1 VRIPDIE
8 KIGIPVFTRAEQD
21 AIARILGALDDK
33 IELNRKMNETL
44 EQMARAVFKACFTYP
59 FEGLKWIPLPNPLP
73 VGEGDRRSGEGEL
86 QLVDSPRG
94 KIPKGWEVG
103 TVNDLAE
110 VTTGSRPERRRAERG
125 GGFDVP
131 LYGGG
136 GPMAY
141 VERPLLTESTVI
153 TGRVGT
159 LGMVFRVTS
168 SCWPS
173 DNTLVMVPRRPEWYE
188 YVYYEVGCIDFESLN
203 RGSTQPLVTQTDLQH
218 WPVLVIP
225 DAVLVAFHGVVSSL
239 LRAVDHNNEQSR
251 TLAAIRDALLPKLM
265 SGEARVA

>member
-1 VRIPDIE
+1 
-8 KIGIPVFTRAEQD
+8 
-21 AIARILGALDDK
+21 
-33 IELNRKMNETL
+33 
-44 EQMARAVFKACFTYP
+44 
-59 FEGLKWIPLPNPLP
+59 
-73 VGEGDRRSGEGEL
+73 
-86 QLVDSPRG
+86 VDSPLG